1 LSVLSTPSSTTELP
15 GLAES
20 ARTADTDTDTDTA
33 YLDRLTWVARSHLVQ
48 LIGHLH
54 PDRHT
59 HVTEV
64 IRTLIGNL

>member
-20 ARTADTDTDTDTA
+20 ARTAAADTDTA